1 LFSDK
6 PHLCLQENFWDAANG
21 VAIERTYIIDA
32 ATGEVRRNSSSTQ
45 AYSNEGYRSL
55 LAESGFG
62 EVVFYPCLG
71 ERAGSPQ
78 DDLMAILTQKVET

>member
-1 LFSDK
+1 MFSDK

-78 DDLMAILTQKVET
+78 DDLMAILTQKLET